1 MRSETQPLPPIE
13 VWEVTIT
20 TNDGLMPA
28 VLSQPASPGPRPAV
42 LLLMEAFG
50 VNQHLRA
57 VAVRLAQQG
66 YSVLTP
72 NLYYRTRPSPPFS
85 YDELDAA
92 MATMYALDF
101 GAPMAT
107 DLAAALAYLK
117 AQPAV
122 DPARV
127 GVTGFCLGGGLTF
140 MAACK
145 LPGIA
150 AAACFYGMV
159 LDEWI
164 EAIGAIAA
172 PLRLFFGGLDPFI
185 PRARIEHIEARLQ
198 ALGKD
203 YQLTI
208 YEQATHGFFCDQRSS
223 YHPAAAA
230 ASWTALLQFFEQH
243 LGWPLALE

>member
-1 MRSETQPLPPIE
+1 M
-13 VWEVTIT
+13 IT
-20 TNDGLMPA
+20 TKDGLMPA
-28 VLSQPASPGPRPAV
+28 VLSQPAGDGPRPAV

-72 NLYYRTRPSPPFS
+72 NLYYRTRPGSPFG
-85 YDELDAA
+85 YDQLDAA
-92 MATMYALDF
+92 MAMMYALDL
-101 GAPMAT
+101 GAPMAA
-107 DLAAALAYLK
+107 DLAAALDYLK

-122 DPARV
+122 DPARI
-127 GVTGFCLGGGLTF
+127 GITGFCLGGGLTF

-164 EAIGAIAA
+164 EAIDAIAA
-172 PLRLFFGGLDPFI
+172 PLQLFFGGLDPFI
-185 PRARIEHIEARLQ
+185 PPERVAQIEARLQ

-208 YEQATHGFFCDQRSS
+208 YEQATHGFFCEQRSS
-223 YHPAAAA
+223 YHPAAAV
-230 ASWTALLQFFEQH
+230 ASWVALLQFFEQH
-243 LGWPLALE
+243 LGRPLAVE

>member
-1 MRSETQPLPPIE
+1 
-13 VWEVTIT
+13 
-20 TNDGLMPA
+20 MPA
-28 VLSQPASPGPRPAV
+28 VLSQPAGDGPRPAV

-57 VAVRLAQQG
+57 VAVRLAEQG

-72 NLYYRTRPSPPFS
+72 NLYYRTRPGAPFD
-85 YDELDAA
+85 YDQLDAA
-92 MATMYALDF
+92 MAMMYALDL
-101 GAPMAT
+101 GAPMAA

-122 DPARV
+122 DPARI
-127 GVTGFCLGGGLTF
+127 GITGFCLGGGLTF

-150 AAACFYGMV
+150 AAACFYGRV

-164 EAIGAIAA
+164 EAIDAIAA
-172 PLRLFFGGLDPFI
+172 PLQLFFGGLDPFI
-185 PRARIEHIEARLQ
+185 PPERVAQIEARLQ

-208 YEQATHGFFCDQRSS
+208 YEQATHGFFCEQRSS

-243 LGWPLALE
+243 LGRPLAVE